1 MPLSSTTLM
10 LRHNWHQ
17 LWISLDQVGNVLVS
31 CALGEKAGADE
42 TLSAHAW
49 RWHLNGV
56 RDWPY
61 RLIDALLFWQKAHC
75 RSAYESEVGG
85 LQLPEQER

>member
-1 MPLSSTTLM
+1 MSSILAT
-10 LRHNWHQ
+10 LRHNALQTAIAIDQ
-17 LWISLDQVGNVLVS
+17 LGNIIVS
-31 CALGEKAGADE
+31 IFFLEKAWADE

-49 RWHLNGV
+49 RWHLDGV

-61 RLIDALLFWQKAHC
+61 RLIDTLLFWQKEHC

-85 LQLPEQER
+85 LQLPEQERN

>member
-10 LRHNWHQ
+10 LQHNAHQ
-17 LWISLDQVGNVLVS
+17 MAIAIDQLGNVIVS
-31 CALGEKAGADE
+31 IFFREKAWADE

-49 RWHLNGV
+49 RWHLDGV

-61 RLIDALLFWQKAHC
+61 RLIDTLLFWQQDHC